1 MRIAFALIL
10 AVLAACKARIDA
22 APQADTPKTA
32 PSGKEG
38 FLPTRLDWAAVQ
50 GQGVFASVLAAHGRR
65 EWVMV
70 EPQPPN
76 TLVVH
81 LIPVDA
87 NVNMP
92 ALQQEGNFL
101 KSMWKP
107 ERDGWIPEI
116 DIRIEP
122 GGGRGR

>member
-1 MRIAFALIL
+1 
-10 AVLAACKARIDA
+10 
-22 APQADTPKTA
+22 
-32 PSGKEG
+32 
-38 FLPTRLDWAAVQ
+38 
-50 GQGVFASVLAAHGRR
+50 
-65 EWVMV
+65 MV

-92 ALQQEGNFL
+92 ALQQEGDFL

-107 ERDGWIPEI
+107 ERDGWVPEI

-122 GGGRGR
+122 GGRGGR